1 MCAAFLGKH
10 GYRVC
15 VLEKQDV
22 PGGNLQNFE
31 RDGKVFNTGLHYV
44 GALDKGQVLYKVF
57 KYLGIM
63 DRVEFNRLD
72 PECFDRVWV
81 GDKSYCSVSGFEG
94 YQKALMGYF
103 PEEKAAIETYI
114 SK

>member
-57 KYLGIM
+57 KYLCIM
-63 DRVEFNRLD
+63 DRV
-72 PECFDRVWV
+72 
-81 GDKSYCSVSGFEG
+81 
-94 YQKALMGYF
+94 
-103 PEEKAAIETYI
+103 
-114 SK
+114 